1 MKAAPKSASVEL
13 KGISKS
19 FDGTSVVESLDLS
32 IADGEFLVLVGPS
45 GCGKSTTLRM
55 IAGLESVDQGD
66 LFMGD
71 ERVNDVSP
79 KDRDI
84 GMVFQSYALYPHMT
98 VAENMA
104 FGLKLR
110 KTPKEEIRR
119 RVEKVAASLGLQQ
132 LLERKPSQLSGGQRQ
147 RVAMGRAIV
156 REPRVFLFD
165 EPLSNLDAALRV
177 EMRAELSALHRRL
190 GTTMIYVTHDQ
201 TEAMTL
207 GTRIAVL
214 HGGKLQQVDSPLDLF
229 DRPVNQFV
237 AGFIGSPK
245 MNFIDGTLSS
255 EHSHF
260 ETALGP
266 IENPWQGLSVEPG
279 KRLTLGV
286 RPAHISLE
294 RSSGPRGA
302 ATVTMI
308 EPMGW
313 ETRIHLETQGAQL
326 IVQHLGQGFEGLDA
340 GQSLNC
346 IVNPGELY
354 AFDSSGKT
362 VAFPTRVALR

>member
-1 MKAAPKSASVEL
+1 MKTAPKSASVEL

-55 IAGLESVDQGD
+55 IAGLESVDEGE
-66 LFMGD
+66 LFMGG

-110 KTPKEEIRR
+110 KTPKDEIRK
-119 RVEKVAASLGLQQ
+119 RVEQVALSLGLDK
-132 LLERKPSQLSGGQRQ
+132 LLGRKPSQLSGGQRQ

-214 HGGKLQQVDSPLDLF
+214 HAGELQQVDKPLHLF
-229 DRPVNQFV
+229 DKPVNKFV

-245 MNFIDGTLSS
+245 MNFIESTLSAN
-255 EHSHF
+255 HSYF
-260 ETALGP
+260 DTEIGR
-266 IENPWQGLSVEPG
+266 IENPWQELSLG
-279 KRLTLGV
+279 GQDRLTLGV
-286 RPAHISLE
+286 RPAHVHLRSLE
-294 RSSGPRGA
+294 EVSNPA
-302 ATVTMI
+302 QITMV

-313 ETRIHLETQGAQL
+313 ETRIHLETGSLQL
-326 IVQHLGQGFEGLDA
+326 MLQHLGQDLESLQA
-340 GQSLNC
+340 GQSVGC
-346 IVNPGELY
+346 SVNPEELY
-354 AFDSSGKT
+354 AFDASGKT
-362 VAFPTRVALR
+362 LAFPTRVAP